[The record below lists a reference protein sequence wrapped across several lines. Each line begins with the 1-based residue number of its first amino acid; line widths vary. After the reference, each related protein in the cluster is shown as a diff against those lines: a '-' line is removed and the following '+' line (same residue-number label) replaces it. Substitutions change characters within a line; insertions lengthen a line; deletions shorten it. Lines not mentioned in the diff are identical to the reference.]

1 VSELEKDRNN
11 KCVGVRE
18 RGREEWG
25 YLGGRGREG
34 GGEIGDILV
43 KYFLPNVLVTCC
55 FGNRC
60 DQSPIKLEWDN
71 FKVNSCSM
79 FNKLIL
85 FESF

>member
-1 VSELEKDRNN
+1 MCE
-11 KCVGVRE
+11 RE
-18 RGREEWG
+18 GGKGGILRGKK
-25 YLGGRGREG
+25 GGGGEREG

-71 FKVNSCSM
+71 FKVNNCTI
-79 FNKLIL
+79 FNKMIL